1 MTTLKQLTS
10 NNHEL
15 AEAHPFTKLLLS
27 GGISKHIYADFL
39 YNQQLIYYSLE
50 AAARSRGLLTD
61 LPGLERSVHISND
74 CDSLPSCKTTQYP
87 STSNYIKY
95 ISNTALNNSQILAHL
110 YVRHMG
116 DLYGGQM
123 IKRMVP
129 GTTTMYGFENRKEL
143 IEALRNKLDTSMA
156 SEANLCFEYAI
167 KLFTELANEHNIQ

>member
-1 MTTLKQLTS
+1 MTLRELIKDAHDSAENQL
-10 NNHEL
+10 
-15 AEAHPFTKLLLS
+15 FVKKLFA
-27 GGISKHIYADFL
+27 GKITQEQYADFL
-39 YNQQLIYYSLE
+39 YNQYAIYQTLE
-50 AAARSRGLLTD
+50 TLAQTRNLLNGLSGIERSHKILQDFENLPTCKVTLYISTKKYVEYLTTQNLTD
-61 LPGLERSVHISND
+61 N
-74 CDSLPSCKTTQYP
+74 
-87 STSNYIKY
+87 
-95 ISNTALNNSQILAHL
+95 QILAHL

-129 GTTTMYGFENRKEL
+129 GNTTMYDFENRKEL